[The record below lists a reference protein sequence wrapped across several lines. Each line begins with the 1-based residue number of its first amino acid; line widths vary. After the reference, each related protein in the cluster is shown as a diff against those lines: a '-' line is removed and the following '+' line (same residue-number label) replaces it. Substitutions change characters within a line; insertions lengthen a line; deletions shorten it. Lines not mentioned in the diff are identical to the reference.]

1 MAFIP
6 VLSFLI
12 LLVFGSVDSWAACT
26 KYNSYFYDNSTNQ
39 MGGTCAAGSITAPAG
54 ACNNGSS
61 VTYNYSCYNN
71 GPPYMSGFKFT
82 HCQSWGQFGYYDYY
96 RCGSKCEADSLNCS
110 LTGGIWRP
118 DRCECLDMTDTIYNC
133 INWSTGNIYSSGSDL
148 AIIQACVGGECRNT
162 TTLNGSCQ
170 DWGFCPD
177 GVQRC
182 EIPKDS
188 LGRKPCRR
196 AGAETTSSSVCYYQC
211 ANGRNLRCRPTS
223 TQYVAGAIY
232 VGVCPERPPESCDP
246 SPSSSSVS
254 PLSSSSAGGGGSSS
268 SGGGGSSSSCIG
280 DACGDGSSSSTSW
293 PPPSS
298 SGGNADYMPILVAIH
313 DTLHHANE
321 QREILEHFSVQALP
335 SVQEIEGNTFNMWRE
350 AYKIRNELST
360 FAERSLPMSDH
371 VSKRVDSA
379 TTLLTDIRDYLRY
392 DTTLQDGHD
401 TSYNP
406 LLRDI
411 MSAIEEQT
419 DSVGDIK
426 PTLKEW
432 FDKYYGDSVQSNGYV
447 GQKLSQITNAL
458 ESKRDS
464 SLNANCN
471 GYYGCI
477 AVYKDL
483 AYCKR
488 SWGVSGPDC
497 NNSGTPFDNI
507 WNMEANIL
515 STLIDA
521 VWGDDST
528 ELAPVPPLDT
538 APLPRTPAEDTAR
551 KYIKDANDSIDLP
564 SIRRTLDSMRARL
577 DSIKTRKD
585 SVKIDVDSTMMDSSE
600 AARYVQNILLPS
612 GTGTDCF
619 VCHADLGTFGG
630 LAPEGL
636 SIHIDFSNFGGY
648 NWCDLLRAIIKVM
661 TLVICVS
668 LTLGSWA
675 AAFGYSLK
683 NDS

>member
-6 VLSFLI
+6 VLSFL
-12 LLVFGSVDSWAACT
+12 LLLAFGSVDSWAVCT
-26 KYNSYFYDNSTNQ
+26 KYNSYFYDNSANTMN
-39 MGGTCAAGSITAPAG
+39 GTCAAGSITAPAG

-61 VTYNYSCYNN
+61 VTYNYSCYND

-82 HCQSWGQFGYYDYY
+82 FCQSWGQFGYYDYY
-96 RCGSKCEADSLNCS
+96 RCGSKCEADSLDCAFS
-110 LTGGIWRP
+110 GGIWRP
-118 DRCECLDMTDTIYNC
+118 DKCQCLDMTDTIYNC
-133 INWSTGNIYSSGSDL
+133 INWSTNSSIYGEPNIAL
-148 AIIQACVGGECRNT
+148 IQVCVGGECHRK
-162 TTLNGSCQ
+162 TTLNGTCQ

-177 GVQRC
+177 GVQSC
-182 EIPKDS
+182 EIDKDS
-188 LGRKPCRR
+188 LGRTPCRR
-196 AGAETTSSSVCYYQC
+196 SGAETTSNNVCVYQC
-211 ANGRNLRCRPTS
+211 VNGQSLRCRPTS

-232 VGVCPERPPESCDP
+232 VGTCPERPPVSCDP
-246 SPSSSSVS
+246 ARSSSSVV
-254 PLSSSSAGGGGSSS
+254 SSSNSTSSDSHNSSS
-268 SGGGGSSSSCIG
+268 SGGASSSSACIG
-280 DACGDGSSSSTSW
+280 DACVDNSSSSNT
-293 PPPSS
+293 PPNSS
-298 SGGNADYMPILVAIH
+298 NSSDRDYMPILIAIH
-313 DTLHHANE
+313 DTLVNAND
-321 QREILEHFSVQALP
+321 QRRKIVEWGLGP
-335 SVQEIEGNTFNMWRE
+335 SVQNIDDNTFSNFYE
-350 AYKIRNELST
+350 TKQINNKLTTFQQNGFNIGGGARNS
-360 FAERSLPMSDH
+360 
-371 VSKRVDSA
+371 
-379 TTLLTDIRDYLRY
+379 I
-392 DTTLQDGHD
+392 DTTAMILGDINDFLHSDSLIFTDHD

-411 MSAIEEQT
+411 KTAIEEQT
-419 DSVGDIK
+419 DSVGGIK
-426 PTLKEW
+426 PTLKDW

-447 GQKLSQITNAL
+447 GKKLAQITDAL

-464 SLNANCN
+464 SLNADCN

-488 SWGVSGPDC
+488 VWGVSGPDC

-507 WNMEANIL
+507 WNIEADIL
-515 STLIDA
+515 STLVDA

-528 ELAPVPPLDT
+528 ELPSVPPLDT
-538 APLPRTPAEDTAR
+538 TPLPRTPAEDSAR

-577 DSIKTRKD
+577 DSVKTRKD
-585 SVKIDVDSTMMDSSE
+585 SVKIDVDSTMLDSSE

-619 VCHADLGTFGG
+619 VCHADLGTLGG
-630 LAPEGL
+630 LAPDGL
-636 SIHIDFSNFGGY
+636 SIHIDFSSFGGY
-648 NWCDLLRAIIKVM
+648 NWCDLARAIIKVM

-675 AAFGYSLK
+675 AAFGYNPK